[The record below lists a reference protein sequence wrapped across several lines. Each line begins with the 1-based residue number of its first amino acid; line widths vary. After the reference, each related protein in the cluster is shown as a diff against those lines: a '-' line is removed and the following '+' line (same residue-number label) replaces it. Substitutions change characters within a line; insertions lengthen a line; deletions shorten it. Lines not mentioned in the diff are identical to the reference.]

1 MKYIVMECNLGYA
14 VVLDREGR
22 FLKVANM
29 HYEVGQT
36 VTEVIEMQAPL
47 PESASAKK
55 KINKWMYTLAA
66 AAACLIIAF
75 TSILQMGQTTCA
87 SVYMTINPEI
97 RIDVNRKD
105 VVVGLKEMNE
115 DGKDLINGYDFKKKQ
130 LDLVM
135 SELVDRA
142 ISMGYLHEG
151 GQIALML
158 DSDADEWV
166 TGHTDKLKTHLNEH
180 LRGKLNVTIKIT
192 DKNSGSQKISIPVE
206 PNGKNNSESNKN
218 EKSPTGKPSTG
229 VAYGDS
235 GYDDGD
241 IDDNESDD
249 DDQNDDDDDQN
260 DDDDDQNDDDDDQ
273 NDDDDDQN
281 DDDDDQNDDDDNDGL
296 NDSDDGM
303 TSYEYS
309 QSNYGE
315 QDVDNRITDSDDKD
329 IYDNSQSEY
338 ELNEDD

>member
-75 TSILQMGQTTCA
+75 TS
-87 SVYMTINPEI
+87 
-97 RIDVNRKD
+97 
-105 VVVGLKEMNE
+105 
-115 DGKDLINGYDFKKKQ
+115 NGVRSFERYGWGD
-130 LDLVM
+130 
-135 SELVDRA
+135 DR
-142 ISMGYLHEG
+142 EG
-151 GQIALML
+151 G
-158 DSDADEWV
+158 
-166 TGHTDKLKTHLNEH
+166 G
-180 LRGKLNVTIKIT
+180 RGKRSTV
-192 DKNSGSQKISIPVE
+192 G
-206 PNGKNNSESNKN
+206 NSESNKN

-241 IDDNESDD
+241 IDDNESDDDDQNDDDDDQNDDDDDQNDDDDDQNDDD

>member
-229 VAYGDS
+229 VAYEDS

-241 IDDNESDD
+241 IDDNES
-249 DDQNDDDDDQN
+249 DDDDQN

>member
-14 VVLDREGR
+14 VVLDRDGR

-36 VTEVIEMQAPL
+36 VTDVIEMQAPL
-47 PESASAKK
+47 TESASAKK
-55 KINKWMYTLAA
+55 KIKKWMYTLAA

-75 TSILQMGQTTCA
+75 TSILQMRQTTCA
-87 SVYMTINPEI
+87 SVYVTINPEI

-105 VVVGLKEMNE
+105 VVVGLKELNE

-166 TGHTDKLKTHLNEH
+166 TGHKDKLRTHLNEH
-180 LRGKLNVTIKIT
+180 LKDKLNVTIKVS
-192 DKNSGSQKISIPVE
+192 DKNSGSQEIFIPVE
-206 PNGKNNSESNKN
+206 PNNKNNGEYNKSEEPPSS
-218 EKSPTGKPSTG
+218 KSSTGK
-229 VAYGDS
+229 VYGDS
-235 GYDDGD
+235 GYDDGKS
-241 IDDNESDD
+241 DDNE
-249 DDQNDDDDDQN
+249 NDDDDDEKSDDDDGQN
-260 DDDDDQNDDDDDQ
+260 DDDEQNEDDDEEESDDEELKDNDDGQNDR
-273 NDDDDDQN
+273 
-281 DDDDDQNDDDDNDGL
+281 
-296 NDSDDGM
+296 DDGM
-303 TSYEYS
+303 TSYDYS
-309 QSNYGE
+309 QSDYGD
-315 QDVDNRITDSDDKD
+315 QDDGKTTINLDDVAENSESD
-329 IYDNSQSEY
+329 YD
-338 ELNEDD
+338 LNEDD

>member
-29 HYEVGQT
+29 NYEVGQT
-36 VTEVIEMQAPL
+36 VTDVIEMQAPL

-260 DDDDDQNDDDDDQ
+260 DDDD
-273 NDDDDDQN
+273 
-281 DDDDDQNDDDDNDGL
+281 NDGL